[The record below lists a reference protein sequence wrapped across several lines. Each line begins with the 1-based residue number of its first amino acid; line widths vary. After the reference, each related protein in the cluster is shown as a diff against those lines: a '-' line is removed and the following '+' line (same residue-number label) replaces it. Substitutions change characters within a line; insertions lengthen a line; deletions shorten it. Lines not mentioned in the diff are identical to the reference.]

1 MIKKLWKKFIAKQY
15 EYWFKEEEPKRLNE
29 ITYSE
34 LSKLLTKKCRC
45 QIFLSDE
52 IYGLTSKEEAI
63 KYSNQTTIRFRKWIK
78 EKHDCD
84 EFSFALMGYWNKG
97 LEQFAFGIAWSK
109 YHAFNIMIDHKK
121 QIWIVEPQ
129 NNRFY
134 KLENIKKNKFYWPLR
149 LILI

>member
-1 MIKKLWKKFIAKQY
+1 MLIEIWKKFIAKQY
-15 EYWFKEEEPKRLNE
+15 EYWFKEEEPPRLGE

-34 LSKLLTKKCRC
+34 LSKLLAKNCGC

-52 IYGLTSKEEAI
+52 IYGLTSKEKAL
-63 KYSNQTTIRFRKWIK
+63 KYSNQTTIRFEKWVE

-97 LEQFAFGIAWSK
+97 LEQFAFGIAWSR
-109 YHAFNIMIDHKK
+109 YHAFNIMIDHKR

-129 NNRFY
+129 TNEFVPLRSAKKY
-134 KLENIKKNKFYWPLR
+134 KEYWPLK